1 MNKIFLIILT
11 AAVISSCSKEAPA
24 EKKAVHTTENQV
36 VLNDTQYKNAGIE
49 TGTLEGKET
58 ASGIMVTGSIDIPPQ
73 SVASVSAP
81 FGGYIKY
88 TKWMPG
94 EHIAKGQ
101 VLASIENPELVQIQ
115 QDYLLAKS
123 NLEYSQ
129 KDYLRQRDLNQSQAS
144 SDKVM
149 QQALNQR
156 NNHMINMRA
165 LGEKLRIAGINP
177 EALTANNIKRVTSVV
192 SPIDGYISSVNV
204 NIGQY
209 VSPADKLFEIVNTS
223 DIHLVLKVFEK
234 DLDKISM
241 DQQVIA
247 YTNQNPEK
255 KYTARI
261 VLISK
266 DFAADRSVLIHC
278 HFQNYEPHL
287 LPGTFMN
294 AEIETNSRASLAI
307 PDSGVVAFE
316 GKQYIFE
323 EVKPKTYK
331 MVPVKTG
338 NSEHGFTEITG
349 LTSEQASKKW
359 VTKGAYNLLMAL
371 KNVEDEEE

>member
-1 MNKIFLIILT
+1 MNKIFLIIIT
-11 AAVISSCSKEAPA
+11 SFTISSCSKEAPV
-24 EKKAVHTTENQV
+24 EKKAEHTTENQV
-36 VLNDTQYKNAGIE
+36 TLNDKQYKNAGIE
-49 TGTLEGKET
+49 TGALEGKET
-58 ASGIMVTGSIDIPPQ
+58 ASGIAVTGSIDIPPQ

-94 EHIAKGQ
+94 EHIGKGQ
-101 VLASIENPELVQIQ
+101 VLATIENPELVQIQ

-192 SPIDGYISSVNV
+192 SPIDGYISSVNA

-209 VSPADKLFEIVNTS
+209 VSPVDKLFEIVNTS
-223 DIHLVLKVFEK
+223 DIHLVLKVLK
-234 DLDKISM
+234 KIS
-241 DQQVIA
+241 IR
-247 YTNQNPEK
+247 Y
-255 KYTARI
+255 
-261 VLISK
+261 L
-266 DFAADRSVLIHC
+266 
-278 HFQNYEPHL
+278 
-287 LPGTFMN
+287 
-294 AEIETNSRASLAI
+294 
-307 PDSGVVAFE
+307 
-316 GKQYIFE
+316 
-323 EVKPKTYK
+323 
-331 MVPVKTG
+331 
-338 NSEHGFTEITG
+338 
-349 LTSEQASKKW
+349 
-359 VTKGAYNLLMAL
+359 
-371 KNVEDEEE
+371 

>member
-1 MNKIFLIILT
+1 MKKIFLIILS
-11 AAVISSCSKEAPA
+11 ALAFSSCSKEKVA
-24 EKKAVHTTENQV
+24 EKKAVHTTENEV

-49 TGTLEGKET
+49 TGTLEGKEL
-58 ASGIMVTGSIDIPPQ
+58 ASGITVNGSIDIPPQ

-94 EHIAKGQ
+94 EHIGKGQ
-101 VLASIENPELVQIQ
+101 VLATIENPELVQIQ

-129 KDYLRQRDLNQSQAS
+129 KDYSRQRDLNQSQAS

-177 EALTANNIKRVTSVV
+177 ESLTANNIKRVTTVV
-192 SPIDGYISSVNV
+192 SPIDGYISSVNA

-209 VSPADKLFEIVNTS
+209 VSPADKIFEIVNTS

-241 DQQVIA
+241 NQKVIA
-247 YTNQNPEK
+247 YTNQEPDK
-255 KYTARI
+255 KFEARI

-266 DFAADRSVLIHC
+266 DFSADRSVLIHC
-278 HFQNYEPHL
+278 HFLNAEPHL

-294 AEIETNSRASLAI
+294 AEVETNSRNATAI
-307 PDSGVVAFE
+307 PDGGVVAFN

-323 EVKPKTYK
+323 EVKPKTYR

-338 NSEHGFTEITG
+338 NSEHGYTEVSG
-349 LTSEQASKKW
+349 LTPEQASKKW

-371 KNVEDEEE
+371 KNVEDEE